1 MVSIKSNAER
11 DPRVALFMRFMGIS
25 GQQSLPFSVFQ
36 FYLHLIK
43 ATNVQVNY
51 IYKHEDPST
60 ITLSYQKVMYGF
72 RELLSQTNAFNRRNV
87 MTQLRNACVITTQ
100 NPTISRDL
108 TFNMFETY
116 RYTVERLLKSQHYR
130 SFSDLLNALFE
141 WNVKEVA
148 RKRQDKNRAG
158 NTQQKDGRLK
168 RGGS

>member
-1 MVSIKSNAER
+1 MFNEPADDFKVDLLNLEHFYAKFMSNKYGIEHLALKYMEAWMVSIKSNAER

-87 MTQLRNACVITTQ
+87 MTQLRNACVITT
-100 NPTISRDL
+100 
-108 TFNMFETY
+108 
-116 RYTVERLLKSQHYR
+116 
-130 SFSDLLNALFE
+130 
-141 WNVKEVA
+141 
-148 RKRQDKNRAG
+148 
-158 NTQQKDGRLK
+158 
-168 RGGS
+168 